1 MFHGDKKGQRRAA
14 EKEKKAQDRV
24 DDGRQE
30 QRDARARLDNA
41 QKHMEKESKAVEV
54 NKEKQALKDDYR
66 QNKTQSWPDK
76 PIPLSNEQ
84 ESFYHDMEG
93 PLKRL
98 LQFLDD

>member
-1 MFHGDKKGQRRAA
+1 
-14 EKEKKAQDRV
+14 
-24 DDGRQE
+24 
-30 QRDARARLDNA
+30 
-41 QKHMEKESKAVEV
+41 MEKESKAVEV